1 VERFLFIP
9 FGIAAGLIAGLV
21 GKFAFERAWALID
34 EQEPPE
40 PEHRDI
46 SWVKLGLAL
55 ALEGAIFRAARGV
68 AEHGARRAFERT
80 TGAWP
85 GEPRPEPE

>member
-1 VERFLFIP
+1 MDRFLFIP
-9 FGIAAGLIAGLV
+9 FGIAAGLIAGFA
-21 GKFAFERAWALID
+21 GKALFDRVWALID

-40 PEHRDI
+40 PEHRDA
-46 SWVKLGLAL
+46 SVVKLVAAL
-55 ALEGAIFRAARGV
+55 ALEGAIFRAVRGV
-68 AEHGARRAFERT
+68 AEHGARRSFERW

>member
-1 VERFLFIP
+1 MDRLMFAPV
-9 FGIAAGLIAGLV
+9 GILAGLLAGFA
-21 GKFAFERAWALID
+21 GKLAFDKIWALVD
-34 EQEPPE
+34 DQEPPE

-46 SWVKLGLAL
+46 SVAKMVSAL
-55 ALEGAIFRAARGV
+55 AIQGAIFRAVRGIV
-68 AEHGARRAFERT
+68 EHGARRGFQRW